1 MSTIIERMQT
11 FRIPSLQLVG
21 MKAVAV
27 VSSLY
32 IAAQMLADIA
42 SLRIVTIAGFSVD
55 GGTLI
60 YPFTF
65 TLRDMVHKV
74 AGIAVARTLIFTAAI
89 VNLVMAALFL
99 IVSNLPAD
107 LTVGEQLAFVNV
119 LSPVWRIV
127 IASIIAEV
135 ISELIDGE
143 TYQAW
148 VNRIGEHYQ
157 WTRVLTSNAVSVPID
172 SILFSVLAFGGVL
185 PWPIV
190 WSIAL
195 SNIIIKGITTII
207 SLPWIYFVKD
217 TYHQGD
223 NDE

>member
-1 MSTIIERMQT
+1 MSSFVNKLQT
-11 FRIPSLQLVG
+11 VKFPAFQLAG
-21 MKAVAV
+21 MRAIAV

-32 IAAQMLADIA
+32 VAAQMLADIA
-42 SLRIVTIAGFSVD
+42 SLRILTLGGFSVD

-74 AGIAVARTLIFTAAI
+74 AGISVARTLIITAAA
-89 VNLVMAALFL
+89 VNMVMAALFW
-99 IVSNLPAD
+99 IVGQLPAD
-107 LTVGEQLAFVNV
+107 SQVGPQLEFVAV

-127 IASIIAEV
+127 AASIIAEI

-148 VNRIGEHYQ
+148 VNRFGYRMQ
-157 WTRVLTSNAVSVPID
+157 WTRVLTSNAVSVPLD
-172 SILFSVLAFGGVL
+172 SIIFAVIAFGGVL
-185 PWPIV
+185 PWAVV

-195 SNIIIKGITTII
+195 SNIIIKGLVTLV
-207 SLPWIYFVKD
+207 SMPWIYLVRGKD
-217 TYHQGD
+217 
-223 NDE
+223 